1 VSLAFKHGEG
11 CLLEDEAKHQETDDY
26 RAYVAC
32 RHRALVL
39 HYLQPSLPCLCC
51 VHNRGMGGPSA
62 GGIIA
67 IAIAGMVLLVVIA
80 LIQWFLCGGGGG
92 GDGDGDGDGGGGIGH
107 HHHHHHHAAHH
118 HATAAAR
125 AAGTTASM
133 S

>member
-1 VSLAFKHGEG
+1 MSLAFKHGEG

-80 LIQWFLCGGGGG
+80 LIRRFLCGYGGG
-92 GDGDGDGDGGGGIGH
+92 GGGGIGH

-118 HATAAAR
+118 HATASASAA
-125 AAGTTASM
+125 ATM